1 MTELIK
7 AMIVPEDIDPA
18 EFDSVEFKRALYRH
32 GLELAADDFGAPD
45 VAEVDV
51 ELLVT
56 GYPDDVAEHV
66 EASTFLRENPGR
78 HVAVITVTYQTDL
91 RAAGTRAE
99 SATSV
104 DLNPA

>member
-7 AMIVPEDIDPA
+7 TMIVPEEIDPA

-32 GLELAADDFGAPD
+32 GLELAVQEFGAPD
-45 VAEVDV
+45 VAEVGV

-66 EASTFLRENPGR
+66 EASTFLRDNPGR
-78 HVAVITVTYQTDL
+78 HVAVIAVTYQAPAPD
-91 RAAGTRAE
+91 AAARSTME
-99 SATSV
+99 SV
-104 DLNPA
+104 DFNPA